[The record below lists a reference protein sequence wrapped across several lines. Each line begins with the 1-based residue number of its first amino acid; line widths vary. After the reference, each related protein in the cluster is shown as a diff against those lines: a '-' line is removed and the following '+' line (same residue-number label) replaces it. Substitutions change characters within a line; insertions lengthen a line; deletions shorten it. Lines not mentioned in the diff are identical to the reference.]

1 MSMILLSV
9 SRVLKAP
16 IDEVWAITSSFGA
29 AGAWIPGVTRVTLK
43 GYGVGAVRFVSTAF
57 GVVEETLTSIDPDR
71 HRIRYNAKTPGME
84 MLNDCVGGTDLV
96 AISATQT
103 RIDWVIEADHAVDL
117 TGVAAFLTEFFEAG
131 IAGLAKFL
139 GASLD

>member
-1 MSMILLSV
+1 MRLLTV
-9 SRVLKAP
+9 SKVLNAP

-29 AGAWIPGVTRVTLK
+29 AGAWIPGVTRVTLT
-43 GYGVGAVRFVSTAF
+43 GYGVGAVRVVSTAF
-57 GVVEETLTSIDPDR
+57 GIVEETLTAIEPGQ

-84 MLNDCVGGTDLV
+84 ILNDCVGGTDLV
-96 AISATQT
+96 AVSATQT

-131 IAGLAKFL
+131 ISGLAKFL
-139 GASLD
+139 GVRHA